1 MECIAAC
8 TQIQPIADP
17 VVDGLGWFADLHL
30 PCPVGRLK
38 IE

>member
-8 TQIQPIADP
+8 TQIQPIA
-17 VVDGLGWFADLHL
+17 DGLGWFADLHL